1 MHLLV
6 MATVRAGSESEAEV
20 LADLEQC
27 FDGMTFARVID
38 GCFIASS
45 SSHQQMEVVIANLV
59 SVEEAHDPQ
68 LDVAIFF
75 RSDGSRW
82 IVTEPVAAAA
92 LASQIAGRAPEVV

>member
-6 MATVRAGSESEAEV
+6 VATVRAGSEPVDEV

-27 FDGMTFARVID
+27 LGGMTFARVID
-38 GCFIASS
+38 GCFLASS
-45 SSHQQMEVVIANLV
+45 SSHQQMEVLIANLV
-59 SVEEAHDPQ
+59 SVEEVHDPQ

-82 IVTEPVAAAA
+82 IVTEPLAAAGV
-92 LASQIAGRAPEVV
+92 ASQIAGRAPEVA